1 MFLEGWRNKVLI
13 KMRILRSQKQTTA
26 FTILDKKGGKIA
38 TWSVEAGDCVEHGI
52 EPIYFRL
59 RAVGLEAVHDHRL
72 HKHDIQTN
80 KQTLSETTYISRKL
94 KYC

>member
-1 MFLEGWRNKVLI
+1 
-13 KMRILRSQKQTTA
+13 MRILRSHKKTTA
-26 FTILDKKGGKIA
+26 FTILIIIINIRGEFE

-59 RAVGLEAVHDHRL
+59 RAVGLEAVHDHGF
-72 HKHDIQTN
+72 HKHGKQTN

-94 KYC
+94 K